1 MHYLHLT
8 DSIPSVYVPT
18 KRVSKILQVCITIS
32 VTEVILGVIGS
43 ASEVVISFGVDD
55 VGN

>member
-18 KRVSKILQVCITIS
+18 KRVSKVLLVGITIS
-32 VTEVILGVIGS
+32 VTEVIFGVIDG